1 MSCHIVNPRLI
12 KVDKTYFYL
21 ENGYGV
27 DMFKMHIKNPY
38 LHPTIVVFANRRAMI
53 LPNVLLLRKIYKMQ

>member
-1 MSCHIVNPRLI
+1 MSYHIVNPRLG

-27 DMFKMHIKNPY
+27 DLFKMHIKNPY
-38 LHPTIVVFANRRAMI
+38 LHPTIVVFANKRAML
-53 LPNVLLLRKIYKMQ
+53 LPNVLLLKKMYKMQ